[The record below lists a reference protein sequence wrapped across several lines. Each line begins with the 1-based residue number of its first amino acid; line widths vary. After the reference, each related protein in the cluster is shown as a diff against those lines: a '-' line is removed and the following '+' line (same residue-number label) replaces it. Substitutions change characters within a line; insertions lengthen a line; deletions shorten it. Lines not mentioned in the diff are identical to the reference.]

1 RIIMTSAP
9 SGQLNPSAQS
19 GFSNAALY
27 DKHRPSFPAH
37 SVSVLLDG
45 PQATVVDLAAGTGK
59 FTELLAARDEGY
71 EIIAIEPHA
80 DMRKV
85 LEDKHLKGVSVRH
98 GLSTD
103 MKSLKDE
110 SVDAVIAAQAFH
122 WFANLESLEEINRVL
137 QPHGAFGMIWNIE
150 DCECQ
155 TLSPSAMHI
164 VLSHAHDTTHRKH
177 TQHPQAGSKAPRL
190 DSHFDDNQPRFR
202 HEKWRSVFDSQL
214 SSNPFSIT
222 TSAEPLFALPLA
234 ENTEEWSVW
243 LTKEAIWQRF
253 STLSQIAVLESEEKE
268 KVKSTFEE
276 ALKMEDVEKNEKGEV
291 KLHGMT
297 VSAWTTKI
305 PQRALRVC

>member
-1 RIIMTSAP
+1 MTSAP

-45 PQATVVDLAAGTGK
+45 VRVADSPQATVVDLAAGTGK

-150 DCECQ
+150 DCKCQ
-155 TLSPSAMHI
+155 TLSLSALHI
-164 VLSHAHDTTHRKH
+164 LLSHAHDVSSEDPLKTLGTECMH
-177 TQHPQAGSKAPRL
+177 TANLPEFNMHTLNHQPHSAIFLSKPQL
-190 DSHFDDNQPRFR
+190 
-202 HEKWRSVFDSQL
+202 
-214 SSNPFSIT
+214 
-222 TSAEPLFALPLA
+222 
-234 ENTEEWSVW
+234 
-243 LTKEAIWQRF
+243 
-253 STLSQIAVLESEEKE
+253 
-268 KVKSTFEE
+268 
-276 ALKMEDVEKNEKGEV
+276 
-291 KLHGMT
+291 
-297 VSAWTTKI
+297 
-305 PQRALRVC
+305 

>member
-1 RIIMTSAP
+1 MTSTT
-9 SGQLNPSAQS
+9 SGQINPSAQS

-45 PQATVVDLAAGTGK
+45 VRVADTPQATVVDLAAGTGK
-59 FTELLAARDEGY
+59 FTELLADRDEGY

-85 LEDKHLKGVSVRH
+85 LEDKHLKGVSVQD

-122 WFANLESLEEINRVL
+122 WFANIESLEEINRVL
-137 QPHGAFGMIWNIE
+137 QPHGALGLIWNIE
-150 DCECQ
+150 DYNAPK
-155 TLSPSAMHI
+155 SHSA
-164 VLSHAHDTTHRKH
+164 TTSWEQKIQDLIH
-177 TQHPQAGSKAPRL
+177 T
-190 DSHFDDNQPRFR
+190 FDDKQPRFR

-214 SSNPFSIT
+214 SSNPFTIT
-222 TSAEPLFALPLA
+222 ASAEPLFALPLA
-234 ENTEEWSVW
+234 ENVEEWSVW
-243 LTKEAIWQRF
+243 LFEDALWERL
-253 STLSQIAVLESEEKE
+253 STLSQIAVLQGEERA
-268 KVKSTFEE
+268 KVKKVFEE
-276 ALKMEDVEKNEKGEV
+276 ALKGEDVERNEKGEV

-297 VSAWTTKI
+297 VAVWTTKI
-305 PQRALRVC
+305 PQKGAESLFTTVKDALSGNT